1 MEGKISGGEAGI
13 RTLGNLTATR
23 ALQARAL
30 GQAMRPLQKLRS
42 NFSSR
47 ALLVSV
53 RTQGTISLPEG
64 NT

>member
-1 MEGKISGGEAGI
+1 MNAEFNGGEAGI

-47 ALLVSV
+47 APLVSV
-53 RTQGTISLPEG
+53 WARGTISLSEG

>member
-1 MEGKISGGEAGI
+1 MLNLGGEAGI

-30 GQAMRPLQKLRS
+30 GQAMRPLLEYYMS
-42 NFSSR
+42 
-47 ALLVSV
+47 
-53 RTQGTISLPEG
+53 ISLSEE